1 MKARVKLSRFSIIL
15 TTIINVALY
24 IGCFVT
30 LKEPAP
36 FFCLL
41 GIITA
46 LLITGLLFAPVSIKA
61 DDHTV
66 TVAHILRKT
75 KIAMTDVASVERFQ
89 PTMGAIRIC
98 ASGGYMGYWGLFR
111 ESDIGHYTAYYGK
124 SSDCFLIVTRS
135 GRKYVL
141 GCADP
146 DSMVAYIRERIKS

>member
-24 IGCFVT
+24 AGCFFT

-41 GIITA
+41 GIIIA

-61 DDHTV
+61 DDHTI
-66 TVAHILRKT
+66 TVAHILGKT

-111 ESDIGHYTAYYGK
+111 ESDIGRYTAYYGK

-146 DSMVAYIRERIKS
+146 DSMVAFIRSRIS